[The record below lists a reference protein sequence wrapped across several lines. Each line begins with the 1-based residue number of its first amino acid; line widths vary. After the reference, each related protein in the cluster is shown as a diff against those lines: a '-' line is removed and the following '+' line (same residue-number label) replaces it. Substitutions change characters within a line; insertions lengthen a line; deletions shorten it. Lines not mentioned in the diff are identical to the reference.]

1 MDLFA
6 KEGISVDKSKFVM
19 DDSSGVAICTK
30 VGDDFTNNTRLKE
43 LIKKEVDA
51 ANQNLESFEQIKNYT
66 ILNERFT
73 ENNGMLTPSQ
83 KTKKRVILER
93 FSPEIDNMYK

>member
-1 MDLFA
+1 M
-6 KEGISVDKSKFVM
+6 
-19 DDSSGVAICTK
+19 
-30 VGDDFTNNTRLKE
+30 NNPRLRE
-43 LIKKEVDA
+43 LIKKEVEA

-66 ILNERFT
+66 ILSERFT

-93 FSPEIDNMYK
+93 FSPQIDNMYK

>member
-1 MDLFA
+1 MLKRGFLL
-6 KEGISVDKSKFVM
+6 INQNFM

-30 VGDDFTNNTRLKE
+30 VGDDFVNNPRLQE
-43 LIKKEVDA
+43 LIKKEVNA

-83 KTKKRVILER
+83 KTKKRVILEK
-93 FSPEIDNMYK
+93 FAPEIDNMYK

>member
-1 MDLFA
+1 M
-6 KEGISVDKSKFVM
+6 
-19 DDSSGVAICTK
+19 
-30 VGDDFTNNTRLKE
+30 GDDFVNNPRLRE
-43 LIKKEVDA
+43 LIKKEVEA

-66 ILNERFT
+66 ILSERFT

-93 FSPEIDNMYK
+93 FSPQIDNMYK